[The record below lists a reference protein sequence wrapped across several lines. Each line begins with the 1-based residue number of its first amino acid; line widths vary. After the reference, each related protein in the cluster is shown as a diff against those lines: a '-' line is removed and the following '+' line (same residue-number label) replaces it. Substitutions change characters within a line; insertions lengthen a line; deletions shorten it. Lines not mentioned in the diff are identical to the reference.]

1 MFKPVKT
8 RKVYEEIVKQVKDL
22 IANGTLRPGDRLIS
36 ERELADKLRVSRA
49 SVREAFS
56 VLESMGLIES
66 RAGEGTFVR
75 ESTIESIVEPLALM
89 VVRERD
95 SGFALLEVR
104 KSLECESAA
113 LAAVRARDE
122 DLQKI
127 EDCVSEMRNEVQRG
141 ELGDVSDYKFH
152 YALAEATQ
160 NMVLVRVMATI
171 SDLFA
176 QGLRSSRLRLYS
188 LPGMPNTLFEQHTRI
203 YEAVKNHHAADA
215 RQAMRDHLEFVELKL
230 REIEAGGKGA

>member
-8 RKVYEEIVKQVKDL
+8 RKVYEEIVGQVKDL
-22 IANGTLRPGDRLIS
+22 IANGTLKPGDRLIS
-36 ERELADKLRVSRA
+36 ERDLADSLQVSRA

-75 ESTIESIVEPLALM
+75 ESTLDSIAEPLAFM

-113 LAAVRARDE
+113 LAAVRGTAE

-127 EDCVSEMRNEVQRG
+127 EDCLGEMKNEVERG
-141 ELGDVSDYKFH
+141 ELGDVSDYNFH
-152 YALAEATQ
+152 YSLAEATQ

-171 SDLFA
+171 SDLYA

-188 LPGMPNTLFEQHTRI
+188 LPGMPNILFEQHTRI
-203 YEAVKNHHAADA
+203 YDAVKAHRADDA
-215 RQAMRDHLEFVELKL
+215 RQAMRDHLEFVEVKL
-230 REIEAGGKGA
+230 REIEARRGG

>member
-8 RKVYEEIVKQVKDL
+8 RKVYEEIVGQIREL

-56 VLESMGLIES
+56 VLESLGIIES
-66 RAGEGTFVR
+66 RPGEGTFIR
-75 ESTIESIVEPLALM
+75 EETADSIAEPLALL

-104 KSLECESAA
+104 KILEVEAA
-113 LAAVRARDE
+113 GLAAARATPE
-122 DLQKI
+122 DIQKI
-127 EDCVSEMRNEVQRG
+127 DDCLLEMKTEVDRG
-141 ELGDVSDYKFH
+141 ELGDVSDYRFH
-152 YALAEATQ
+152 YALAEAAQ
-160 NMVLVRVMATI
+160 NSVLVRVMATI

-188 LPGMPNTLFEQHTRI
+188 LDGMPQILMQQHSRI
-203 YEAVKNHHAADA
+203 SDSVRGREPAAA
-215 RQAMRDHLEFVELKL
+215 RQAMREHLEFVEQKL
-230 REIEAGGKGA
+230 RELEGER